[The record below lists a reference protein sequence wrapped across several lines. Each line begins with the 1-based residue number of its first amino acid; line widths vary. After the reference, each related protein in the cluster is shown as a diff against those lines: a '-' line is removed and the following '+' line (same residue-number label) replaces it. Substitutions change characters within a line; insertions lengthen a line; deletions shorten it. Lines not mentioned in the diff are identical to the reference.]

1 MASELQIRTKLTIE
15 SRFDKNKIDGLPRIG
30 QYAVEKIR
38 EQFKIPRTVTL
49 WGGKVIQ
56 SPIRATGKTQNAL
69 KYSVDGEKSLRIIAE
84 SGDRAPISTLQY
96 GRKPGKMPPISSIKE
111 WIEAKKITY
120 ESIAYIRK
128 PSDKWKPKYTPKE
141 RGLNS
146 LAGAIGMKIK
156 MVGTNRYET
165 PDPTVYSPILNE
177 VIELFTT
184 FIAQK
189 TQDQIIKALIK

>member
-38 EQFKIPRTVTL
+38 EQIIAKKIT
-49 WGGKVIQ
+49 
-56 SPIRATGKTQNAL
+56 ATGRTQQSL
-69 KYSVDGEKSLRIIAE
+69 RYSVDGEKALRIIADA
-84 SGDRAPISTLQY
+84 GNRAPISTLQY
-96 GRKPGKMPPISSIKE
+96 GREPGKMPPVSSIKE
-111 WIEAKKITY
+111 WIEAKRITY
-120 ESIAYIRK
+120 KSIAYKRQ
-128 PSDKWKPKYTPKE
+128 PSINWKPKYTPQE

-146 LAGAIGMKIK
+146 VAWAIAFKIK
-156 MVGTNRYET
+156 KLGTNRHIN
-165 PDPTVYSPILNE
+165 PNPTVYSPVLNE

-184 FIAQK
+184 FIANK

>member
-38 EQFKIPRTVTL
+38 EQFKMPRTVTL
-49 WGGKVIQ
+49 RGGKVIQ
-56 SPIRATGKTQNAL
+56 SPIRATGKTQSSL
-69 KYSVDGEKSLRIIAE
+69 RYSVDGEKSLRLISD
-84 SGDRAPISTLQY
+84 SGDHAPFSTTQY
-96 GRKPGKMPPISSIKE
+96 GREPGKMPPIASLKE
-111 WIEAKKITY
+111 WIEARKITY
-120 ESIAYIRK
+120 ESIEYIRK
-128 PSDKWKPKYTPKE
+128 LSDKWKPKYTPKE

-184 FIAQK
+184 FIAKK
-189 TQDQIIKALIK
+189 TEQAIVTQLMK